1 MAYVSEYTQFMNDWL
16 KQHPEE
22 LAVQEA
28 GRAMWWDRG
37 AHVPDE
43 QKRLEAAEVPRK
55 AYYYD
60 IN

>member
-1 MAYVSEYTQFMNDWL
+1 MAYVSEYTQFMNEWM

-22 LAVQEA
+22 LAVQAA
-28 GRAMWWDRG
+28 GRALWWDRG

-43 QKRLEAAEVPRK
+43 QTRLAAAKVPRK